1 MSAAG
6 VNAAEREREREF
18 ERERQRERPDAPTTG
33 RLRVLLLCNY
43 APADAPTIC
52 DHINAFFTYS
62 AHDVFT
68 VSNLGDLPDAI
79 DLQRFDVVIIHYS
92 LTLCIDAYVSARTK
106 HRLRAFRGLKVL
118 FIQDEYRFVSQ
129 TIAAIRD
136 VGIHLVCSVIPA
148 PELRNVYPP
157 DALPGVRFESVL
169 TGCVPHWLT
178 IYKPLPLAKRRVD
191 VGYRGRRYPAWLGEL
206 GLEKWQIADRFHE
219 DARRFGLRCDISYK
233 EHKRL
238 YGRAWVD
245 FIRNCRAVLGV
256 ESGAS
261 VLDVDG
267 GIAARSDTYAA
278 LMDEPSYDTLRKLY
292 FADHERS
299 VTQNQIS
306 PRAFEAVALRTLMIL
321 YEGHYS
327 GVLTPWRHYLP
338 LKKDHSN
345 MKEIVDV
352 LRDDD
357 AVAQIVAN
365 AFAEVALNP
374 EYSYK
379 QFIARIDALIAE
391 SITPAMR
398 GAQQGYSFEELHAIR
413 PFFRVDN
420 PYGLDVPR
428 GRVRAPLARIARA
441 ARSRVARWLR

>member
-1 MSAAG
+1 MSEAVVAAP
-6 VNAAEREREREF
+6 ERERPE
-18 ERERQRERPDAPTTG
+18 APATG

-43 APADAPTIC
+43 APTDAPTVC

-68 VSNLGDLPDAI
+68 VSNLGDLPDKI
-79 DLQRFDVVIIHYS
+79 DLQRFDVVIVHYS

-129 TIAAIRD
+129 TIDAIRD
-136 VGIHLVCSVIPA
+136 VGITLVCSVIPES
-148 PELRNVYPP
+148 ELRRVYPAE
-157 DALPGVRFESVL
+157 ALPGVRFESVL

-178 IYKPLPLAKRRVD
+178 VYKPLPLDKRRVD

-206 GLEKWQIADRFHE
+206 GLEKWQIADRFLE
-219 DARRFGLRCDISYK
+219 DARRFGLRCDISHK
-233 EHKRL
+233 EQKRL

-267 GIAARSDTYAA
+267 GIAARTDTYAA
-278 LMDEPSYDTLRKLY
+278 LIHEPSYETLRELY
-292 FADHERS
+292 FADHERG

-345 MKEIVDV
+345 MEEIVKV
-352 LRDDD
+352 LRDDH
-357 AVAQIVAN
+357 AVAQIIAN

-374 EYSYK
+374 RYSYK
-379 QFIARIDALIAE
+379 QFMARIDALLDE
-391 SITPAMR
+391 EMTPAMR
-398 GAQQGYSFEELHAIR
+398 GAPHGYTVEELQAIR

-420 PYGLDVPR
+420 PYGLDVSR
-428 GRVRAPLARIARA
+428 GGIRAPLARLARA
-441 ARSRVARWLR
+441 ARRRLARWLR